1 MLLTPGRE
9 YQASSVRRPRGRE
22 VDGAVASTGTKAL
35 RAKATDSQY
44 VDRSRR
50 IEHEFGAIGRPLKI
64 LRTQISA
71 QKMRPEVPSGPK
83 SEDVDAVELRGSPD
97 RRDRVGEP
105 CAIARPRDA
114 QDVATP
120 IGIVFASDER
130 AQATPHHGREVVP
143 TWPPRAVVRRT
154 ADHRELP
161 RSCDGCYSGPHAALP
176 TADRTFASGCRPL
189 RTASVPPPEDGDRT
203 RGCEQ
208 RGGRVPEPS
217 STCASAC
224 FLDQRFQVVGNAA
237 TRRLRRGSDR
247 HLPITLL

>member
-22 VDGAVASTGTKAL
+22 VDGAVGSTGTKAL
-35 RAKATDSQY
+35 RAKATNGQY

-50 IEHEFGAIGRPLKI
+50 IEHEFRAIGRPLQI
-64 LRTQISA
+64 LRTPISA
-71 QKMRPEVPSGPK
+71 RNQRPEVPSGPK
-83 SEDVDAVELRGSPD
+83 SEDVDAVELGGSPD
-97 RRDRVGEP
+97 RCDRVGEP

-143 TWPPRAVVRRT
+143 TWRPQAVVRRT

-161 RSCDGCYSGPHAALP
+161 RPCDGCYSGRHAMP
-176 TADRTFASGCRPL
+176 TADRTFASGCRSL

-217 STCASAC
+217 STCPSAR

-247 HLPITLL
+247 HLLITLL